1 MVWARLSEKA
11 RKEKRAFRGP
21 KPIQINCE
29 EYIMEN
35 QITTANSSNVL
46 EQVVIGGDLS
56 SMSPADR
63 VSYYRTVCESL
74 GLNPFTRPFDY
85 LKLNGKL
92 TLYAKKD
99 ATEQLRALKGI
110 SIDDLNI
117 SESGD
122 NYTVIAKGH
131 DASGRSDIEIGVVSK
146 RDMQGNT
153 ANAQMKAVTKAKR
166 RLTLSLAGLGWLD
179 ESEIDSISDAKP
191 VQVTD
196 DGVIV
201 EEPKLEA
208 KKFYKPAETQ
218 ATYSKPYFPG
228 EDEFLTAFVG
238 KAEDFPI
245 DTETAMGM
253 KDSNGEAYTDKS
265 TETLFY
271 MRAAIEKRLQKNHL
285 TEAERDALKDK
296 IAAINVIFAN
306 SKAFKGL

>member
-1 MVWARLSEKA
+1 
-11 RKEKRAFRGP
+11 
-21 KPIQINCE
+21 
-29 EYIMEN
+29 MEN
-35 QITTANSSNVL
+35 QIEAVKNNSNVL

-56 SMSPADR
+56 AMSAADR
-63 VSYYRTVCESL
+63 VNYYRTVCESL

-99 ATEQLRALKGI
+99 ATEQLRTLKGI

-117 SESGD
+117 SETGD
-122 NYTVIAKGH
+122 NYTVIVKGH
-131 DASGRSDIEIGVVSK
+131 DVSGRSDIEIGVVSK

-153 ANAQMKAVTKAKR
+153 ANAQMKAITKAKR

-179 ESEIDSISDAKP
+179 ESEIDSIPDAKP

-208 KKFYKPAETQ
+208 KKFFKPVEPQ

-238 KAEDFPI
+238 TPEDFPI
-245 DTETAMGM
+245 DIDMALAM

-265 TETLFY
+265 IETLFY
-271 MRAAIEKRLQKNHL
+271 MRAAIEKRLEKNHL
-285 TEAERDALKDK
+285 TEAERDVLKDK

>member
-1 MVWARLSEKA
+1 
-11 RKEKRAFRGP
+11 
-21 KPIQINCE
+21 
-29 EYIMEN
+29 MEN
-35 QITTANSSNVL
+35 QIEAVKNNSNVL

-56 SMSPADR
+56 AMSAADR
-63 VSYYRTVCESL
+63 VNYYRTVCESL

-99 ATEQLRALKGI
+99 ATEQLRTLKGI

-117 SESGD
+117 SETGD
-122 NYTVIAKGH
+122 NYTVIVKGH
-131 DASGRSDIEIGVVSK
+131 DVSGRSDIEIGVVSK

-179 ESEIDSISDAKP
+179 ESEIDNIPDAKP

-208 KKFYKPAETQ
+208 KKFFKPAEPQ

-238 KAEDFPI
+238 LPEDFPI
-245 DTETAMGM
+245 DLETALAMT
-253 KDSNGEAYTDKS
+253 DSNGEAYTDKS
-265 TETLFY
+265 IETLFY

-285 TEAERDALKDK
+285 TEAERDVLKDK

-306 SKAFKGL
+306 SKAVKGL

>member
-1 MVWARLSEKA
+1 
-11 RKEKRAFRGP
+11 
-21 KPIQINCE
+21 
-29 EYIMEN
+29 MEN
-35 QITTANSSNVL
+35 QIEAVKNNSNVL

-56 SMSPADR
+56 AMSAADR
-63 VSYYRTVCESL
+63 VNYYRTVCESL

-99 ATEQLRALKGI
+99 ATEQLRTLKGI

-117 SESGD
+117 SETSD
-122 NYTVIAKGH
+122 NYTVIVKGH
-131 DASGRSDIEIGVVSK
+131 DVSGRSDIEIGVVSK

-179 ESEIDSISDAKP
+179 ESEIDNIPDAKP

-201 EEPKLEA
+201 DEPKLEA
-208 KKFYKPAETQ
+208 KKYFKPAEPQ

-238 KAEDFPI
+238 LPEDFPI
-245 DTETAMGM
+245 DLETALAT
-253 KDSNGEAYTDKS
+253 KDRNGVPYVDKS
-265 TETLFY
+265 IEELFY
-271 MRAAIEKRLQKNHL
+271 TKDKLMERLKRNHL
-285 TEAERDALKDK
+285 TEADRDFINEK
-296 IAAINVIFAN
+296 IMAINVIFATT
-306 SKAFKGL
+306 KQQKGL

>member
-1 MVWARLSEKA
+1 
-11 RKEKRAFRGP
+11 
-21 KPIQINCE
+21 
-29 EYIMEN
+29 MEN
-35 QITTANSSNVL
+35 QIEAVKNNSNVL

-99 ATEQLRALKGI
+99 ATEQLRTLKGI

-117 SESGD
+117 SETGD
-122 NYTVIAKGH
+122 NYTVIVKGH
-131 DASGRSDIEIGVVSK
+131 DVSGRSDIEIGVVSK

-179 ESEIDSISDAKP
+179 ESEIDNIPDAKP

-201 EEPKLEA
+201 DEPKLEA
-208 KKFYKPAETQ
+208 KKYFKPAEPQ

-238 KAEDFPI
+238 LPEDFPI
-245 DTETAMGM
+245 DIETALAA
-253 KDSNGEAYTDKS
+253 KDRNEVPYTDKS
-265 TETLFY
+265 IEELFY
-271 MRAAIEKRLQKNHL
+271 TKDKLMERLKRNHL
-285 TEAERDALKDK
+285 TEADRDFINEK
-296 IAAINVIFAN
+296 IMAINVIFATT
-306 SKAFKGL
+306 KQQKGL

>member
-1 MVWARLSEKA
+1 
-11 RKEKRAFRGP
+11 
-21 KPIQINCE
+21 
-29 EYIMEN
+29 MEN
-35 QITTANSSNVL
+35 QIEAVKNNSNVL

-56 SMSPADR
+56 AMSAADR
-63 VSYYRTVCESL
+63 VNYYRTVCESL

-99 ATEQLRALKGI
+99 ATEQLRTLKGI

-117 SESGD
+117 SETGD
-122 NYTVIAKGH
+122 NYTVIVKGH
-131 DASGRSDIEIGVVSK
+131 DVSGRSDIEIGVVSK

-179 ESEIDSISDAKP
+179 ESEIDNIPDAKP

-201 EEPKLEA
+201 DEPKLEA
-208 KKFYKPAETQ
+208 KKFFKPAEPQ

-238 KAEDFPI
+238 TPEDFPI
-245 DTETAMGM
+245 DLETALAT
-253 KDSNGEAYTDKS
+253 KDRNGVPYVDKS
-265 TETLFY
+265 IEELFY
-271 MRAAIEKRLQKNHL
+271 TKDKLMERLKRNHL
-285 TEAERDALKDK
+285 TEADRDFINEK
-296 IAAINVIFAN
+296 IMAINVIFATT
-306 SKAFKGL
+306 KQQKGL

>member
-1 MVWARLSEKA
+1 
-11 RKEKRAFRGP
+11 
-21 KPIQINCE
+21 
-29 EYIMEN
+29 MEN
-35 QITTANSSNVL
+35 QIEAVKNNSNVL

-56 SMSPADR
+56 AMSAADR
-63 VSYYRTVCESL
+63 VNYYRTVCESL

-99 ATEQLRALKGI
+99 ATEQLRTLKGI

-117 SESGD
+117 SETGD
-122 NYTVIAKGH
+122 NYTVIVKGH
-131 DASGRSDIEIGVVSK
+131 DVSGRSDIEIGVVSK

-179 ESEIDSISDAKP
+179 ESEIDSIPDAKP

-196 DGVIV
+196 DGVIID
-201 EEPKLEA
+201 EPKLEA
-208 KKFYKPAETQ
+208 KKYFKPAEPQ

-238 KAEDFPI
+238 LPEDFPI
-245 DTETAMGM
+245 DLETALAT
-253 KDSNGEAYTDKS
+253 KDRNGVPYVDKS
-265 TETLFY
+265 IEELFY
-271 MRAAIEKRLQKNHL
+271 TKDKLMERLKRNHL
-285 TEAERDALKDK
+285 TEADRDFINEK
-296 IAAINVIFAN
+296 IMAINVIFATT
-306 SKAFKGL
+306 KQQKGL

>member
-1 MVWARLSEKA
+1 
-11 RKEKRAFRGP
+11 
-21 KPIQINCE
+21 
-29 EYIMEN
+29 MEN
-35 QITTANSSNVL
+35 QIEAVKNNSNVL

-56 SMSPADR
+56 AMSAADR
-63 VSYYRTVCESL
+63 VNYYRTVCESL

-99 ATEQLRALKGI
+99 ATEQLRTLKGI

-117 SESGD
+117 SETSD
-122 NYTVIAKGH
+122 NYTVIVKGH
-131 DASGRSDIEIGVVSK
+131 DVSGRSDIEIGVVSK

-179 ESEIDSISDAKP
+179 ESEIDNIPDAKP

-201 EEPKLEA
+201 DEPKLEA
-208 KKFYKPAETQ
+208 KKFFKPVEPQ

-238 KAEDFPI
+238 TPEDFPI
-245 DTETAMGM
+245 DLETALAA
-253 KDSNGEAYTDKS
+253 KDRNEVPYVDKS
-265 TETLFY
+265 IEELFY
-271 MRAAIEKRLQKNHL
+271 TKDKLMERLKRNHL
-285 TEAERDALKDK
+285 TEADRDFINEK
-296 IAAINVIFAN
+296 IMAINVIFATT
-306 SKAFKGL
+306 KQQKGL

>member
-1 MVWARLSEKA
+1 
-11 RKEKRAFRGP
+11 
-21 KPIQINCE
+21 
-29 EYIMEN
+29 MEN
-35 QITTANSSNVL
+35 QITATNSNSNVL

-56 SMSPADR
+56 AMSAADR
-63 VSYYRTVCESL
+63 VTYYRTVCESL

-99 ATEQLRALKGI
+99 ATEQLRTLKGI

-117 SESGD
+117 SETGD
-122 NYTVIAKGH
+122 NYTVIVKGH
-131 DASGRSDIEIGVVSK
+131 DVSGRSDIEIGVVSK

-179 ESEIDSISDAKP
+179 ESEIDNIPDAKP

-208 KKFYKPAETQ
+208 KKYFKPAEPQ

-238 KAEDFPI
+238 LPEDFPI
-245 DTETAMGM
+245 DLETALAT
-253 KDSNGEAYTDKS
+253 KDRNGVPYVDKS
-265 TETLFY
+265 IEELFY
-271 MRAAIEKRLQKNHL
+271 TKDKLMERLKRNHL
-285 TEAERDALKDK
+285 TEADRDFINEK
-296 IAAINVIFAN
+296 IMAINVIFATT
-306 SKAFKGL
+306 KQQKGL

>member
-1 MVWARLSEKA
+1 
-11 RKEKRAFRGP
+11 
-21 KPIQINCE
+21 
-29 EYIMEN
+29 MEN
-35 QITTANSSNVL
+35 QIEAVKNNSNVL

-56 SMSPADR
+56 AMSAADR
-63 VSYYRTVCESL
+63 VNYYRTVCESL

-99 ATEQLRALKGI
+99 ATEQLRTLKGI

-117 SESGD
+117 SETSD
-122 NYTVIAKGH
+122 NYTVIVKGH
-131 DASGRSDIEIGVVSK
+131 DVSGRSDIEIGVVSK

-179 ESEIDSISDAKP
+179 ESEIDNIPDAKP
-191 VQVTD
+191 IQVTD

-201 EEPKLEA
+201 DKPKLEA
-208 KKFYKPAETQ
+208 KKFFKPAEPQ

-238 KAEDFPI
+238 APEDFPI
-245 DTETAMGM
+245 DIDTALAM
-253 KDSNGEAYTDKS
+253 KDRNEVPYVDKS
-265 TETLFY
+265 IEELFY
-271 MRAAIEKRLQKNHL
+271 TKDKLMEWLKRNHL
-285 TEAERDALKDK
+285 TEADRDFINEK
-296 IAAINVIFAN
+296 IMAINVIFAN
-306 SKAFKGL
+306 TKQQKGL